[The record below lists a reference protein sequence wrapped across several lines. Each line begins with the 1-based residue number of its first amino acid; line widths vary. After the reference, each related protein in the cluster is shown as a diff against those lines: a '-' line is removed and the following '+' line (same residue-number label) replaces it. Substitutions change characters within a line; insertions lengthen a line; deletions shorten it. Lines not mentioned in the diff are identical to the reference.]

1 MISRIPSS
9 PAPLLITQASSI
21 FLPSSTKKSISDLSI
36 STSTKTLIDI
46 LLLIVILLTTTRITM
61 DCLEVSNQHQINT
74 HINQTH
80 PSSMSRISLRLTI
93 AIRTRLTR
101 IVQMRRRIS
110 LKTSLRLSFHIF
122 SRTRTTWLRG
132 CWGRWTVKGK
142 FKGSWSSSEG
152 RER

>member
-21 FLPSSTKKSISDLSI
+21 FLPSSTITSISDLSI

-74 HINQTH
+74 QINQTH
-80 PSSMSRISLRLTI
+80 PYS
-93 AIRTRLTR
+93 
-101 IVQMRRRIS
+101 
-110 LKTSLRLSFHIF
+110 
-122 SRTRTTWLRG
+122 
-132 CWGRWTVKGK
+132 
-142 FKGSWSSSEG
+142 
-152 RER
+152 